1 MPHYRNGN
9 ILEVGDE
16 VMVPAKITS
25 VQAGLEYCNLTVET
39 IEPMYPGD
47 SKNTITLNTKQVEKV
62 QREPKA
68 EAVA

>member
-1 MPHYRNGN
+1 MPHDRKGN
-9 ILEVGDE
+9 VLNVGDE

-39 IEPMYPGD
+39 IEPMYPGE
-47 SKNTITLNTKQVEKV
+47 SKSTITLNTKQVEKV
-62 QREPKA
+62 QHEATA